1 MSPAAPA
8 KSSNIEALRF
18 IALFGTLVIG
28 LTLLVQYPWINQH
41 LILPYTESIAWLNH
55 GMLRL
60 FDPGVTVSST
70 IIQSGQLAVDI
81 RKGCDGVVATLILI
95 SACLA
100 YPLSW
105 HQRFWG
111 TVWGYLLIQIL
122 NLIRIVGL
130 FLLIQRGSHQISDF
144 FHTYVSQF
152 IVIAAAM
159 VFWIYWVGR
168 QKTVAG

>member
-1 MSPAAPA
+1 M
-8 KSSNIEALRF
+8 
-18 IALFGTLVIG
+18 
-28 LTLLVQYPWINQH
+28 
-41 LILPYTESIAWLNH
+41 
-55 GMLRL
+55 
-60 FDPGVTVSST
+60 
-70 IIQSGQLAVDI
+70 DI

-111 TVWGYLLIQIL
+111 TVWGYLLIQVL

-130 FLLIQRGSHQISDF
+130 FLLIQRGSHQIFDF

-168 QKTVAG
+168 QRAAAR

>member
-81 RKGCDGVVATLILI
+81 RKGCV
-95 SACLA
+95 
-100 YPLSW
+100 
-105 HQRFWG
+105 
-111 TVWGYLLIQIL
+111 
-122 NLIRIVGL
+122 
-130 FLLIQRGSHQISDF
+130 
-144 FHTYVSQF
+144 
-152 IVIAAAM
+152 
-159 VFWIYWVGR
+159 
-168 QKTVAG
+168 